1 MIYFRSFWFSSW
13 WFHFALVQQCI
24 VEVVD
29 ILDVFIELQGTNFN
43 VVVLEMIY
51 QLFSCN
57 KNNSFYSPVFN
68 DQPPSYNRATGNTT
82 MNRYLNRGRDFLSR
96 SNNSNTQNEK
106 ARMANENKTSG
117 YLKKSM
123 YNRLLD
129 ECGDSDI
136 TNGSNTFVD
145 PDY

>member
-1 MIYFRSFWFSSW
+1 M
-13 WFHFALVQQCI
+13 QQCI

-106 ARMANENKTSG
+106 ARMANEA
-117 YLKKSM
+117 
-123 YNRLLD
+123 
-129 ECGDSDI
+129 
-136 TNGSNTFVD
+136 
-145 PDY
+145 